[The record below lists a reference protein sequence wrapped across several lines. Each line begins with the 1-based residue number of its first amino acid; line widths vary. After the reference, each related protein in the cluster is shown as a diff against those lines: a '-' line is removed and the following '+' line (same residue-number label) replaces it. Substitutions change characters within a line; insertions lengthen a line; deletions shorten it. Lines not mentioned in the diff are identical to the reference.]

1 MLGNQNSEA
10 LRTAVLKDTRKHPM
24 GTCDLRTPVPSWF
37 LIHTMAGIPGNSGMK
52 SMYVSNWI
60 WPEGH
65 FIWEKGRFQLH
76 IFSPKL

>member
-1 MLGNQNSEA
+1 M
-10 LRTAVLKDTRKHPM
+10 
-24 GTCDLRTPVPSWF
+24 PSWF

-52 SMYVSNWI
+52 SMYGSNWI

-65 FIWEKGRFQLH
+65 FIWEKGRLQLH